1 MGQPFAKPEDEIT
14 PNMTLPNFSS
24 NTTNSPSLENCN
36 DDNILK
42 QLLIDYIDFKQY
54 GSSLNKRTESIRQG
68 LDDRIKELEEDKKNY
83 NIEYTIKET
92 DFKLTDKKVKNLKKI
107 NSIAIYFLV
116 ILFLILLVIIFS

>member
-24 NTTNSPSLENCN
+24 NTTKGPSLDNCN
-36 DDNILK
+36 NDSALK

-54 GSSLNKRTESIRQG
+54 GTSIEKRTEAIKQG

-92 DFKLTDKKVKNLKKI
+92 DFKLTDKKVQNLKKI
-107 NSIAIYFLV
+107 NSIAIYFLI
-116 ILFLILLVIIFS
+116 ILFLILLVVIFS